1 MYISFKVYLPTPLH
15 IHFLQYLLRH
25 KSISHKNKFKARVEA
40 IVSEETAKL
49 TSVSITAMGKFWDCM
64 VIAFS
69 LSLVPIIATFVMVSW
84 PV

>member
-1 MYISFKVYLPTPLH
+1 M
-15 IHFLQYLLRH
+15 
-25 KSISHKNKFKARVEA
+25 EA
-40 IVSEETAKL
+40 IVFEETAKL
-49 TSVSITAMGKFWDCM
+49 TSVPISPMGKFWDCM